1 MFSTSHLHPMLVHFP
16 IALVIVGF
24 LAEIAALIFKK
35 EPTLSRTGFYLLII
49 GSISAFAA
57 WLTGNLFT
65 ADMNGVAGKVQGY
78 HELFA
83 NITLGLLFLTSVIRI
98 LILIRKNEST
108 TLKLVAFIFY
118 ALAAFSVSIT
128 GFIGGKLVYNFMLG
142 M

>member
-24 LAEIAALIFKK
+24 LAEMAALIFKK
-35 EPTLSRTGFYLLII
+35 ELALTQMGFYLLLV

-65 ADMNGVAGKVQGY
+65 ADLDGVAGKVQGY

-98 LILIRKNEST
+98 FILIRKNENT